1 MQMHISS
8 PSERAAGAG
17 GGCRAASGT
26 GQLFYE

>member
-17 GGCRAASGT
+17 GLPSRLRDRPT
-26 GQLFYE
+26 IL